1 MSILRIDFF
10 EILWYNIYR
19 KNKERYGDVYMAK
32 TMKALNDEVRAQYL
46 ERVQSVL
53 SADDEVLVV
62 GSNEL
67 AIPVVD
73 SEGNEKWVVL
83 TVKVPTGSRDG
94 DAYDGY
100 AMAEDYQ
107 LKLANKAAKAAE
119 KERKAAA
126 DKAKRAKKNEGE

>member
-1 MSILRIDFF
+1 
-10 EILWYNIYR
+10 
-19 KNKERYGDVYMAK
+19 MAK
-32 TMKALNDEVRAQYL
+32 TMKTLNDEVRALWVQ
-46 ERVQSVL
+46 RVSECL
-53 SADDEVLVV
+53 STEDEVLVV
-62 GSNEL
+62 GANEL

-83 TVKVPTGSRDG
+83 TIKVPTGSRDG

-107 LKLANKAAKAAE
+107 LKLTNKAAKAAE

>member
-1 MSILRIDFF
+1 
-10 EILWYNIYR
+10 
-19 KNKERYGDVYMAK
+19 MAK
-32 TMKALNDEVRAQYL
+32 TMKTLNDEVRALWVQ
-46 ERVQSVL
+46 RVSECL
-53 SADDEVLVV
+53 STEDEVLVV
-62 GSNEL
+62 GANEL

-83 TVKVPTGSRDG
+83 TIKVPTGSRDG

>member
-1 MSILRIDFF
+1 MVMS
-10 EILWYNIYR
+10 
-19 KNKERYGDVYMAK
+19 MAK
-32 TMKALNDEVRAQYL
+32 TQKALNDELRAQYL
-46 ERVQSVL
+46 ERVHDCL
-53 SADDEVLVV
+53 SLEDEVLVV
-62 GSNEL
+62 GANEL

-83 TVKVPTGSRDG
+83 TVKVPTGERGG
-94 DAYDGY
+94 DPYDGY

>member
-1 MSILRIDFF
+1 
-10 EILWYNIYR
+10 
-19 KNKERYGDVYMAK
+19 MAK
-32 TMKALNDEVRAQYL
+32 TQKSLNDELRALYM
-46 ERVQSVL
+46 ERVQSML
-53 SADDEVLVV
+53 SADDEVLVA

-67 AIPVVD
+67 AIPAVD

-83 TVKVPTGSRDG
+83 TVKIPTGSRDG

>member
-1 MSILRIDFF
+1 
-10 EILWYNIYR
+10 
-19 KNKERYGDVYMAK
+19 MAK
-32 TMKALNDEVRAQYL
+32 TTKVLNDEVRALWVQ
-46 ERVQSVL
+46 RVSDCL
-53 SADDEVLVV
+53 STEDEVLVV
-62 GSNEL
+62 GANEL

>member
-1 MSILRIDFF
+1 
-10 EILWYNIYR
+10 
-19 KNKERYGDVYMAK
+19 MAK
-32 TMKALNDEVRAQYL
+32 TMKTLNDEVRALWVQ
-46 ERVQSVL
+46 RVSECL
-53 SADDEVLVV
+53 STEDEVLVV
-62 GSNEL
+62 GANEL

-83 TVKVPTGSRDG
+83 TIKVPTGSRDG

-107 LKLANKAAKAAE
+107 LKLANKAARAAE